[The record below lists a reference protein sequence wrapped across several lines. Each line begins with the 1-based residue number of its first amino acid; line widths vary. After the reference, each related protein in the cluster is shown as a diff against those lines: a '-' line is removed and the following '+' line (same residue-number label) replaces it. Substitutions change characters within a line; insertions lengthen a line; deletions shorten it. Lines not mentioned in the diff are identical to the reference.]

1 MKGRVPGIGQVVNGR
16 ILRMELRRSTAP
28 WAGLLVLL
36 VALAFLYGLSGP
48 WWKGSELWT
57 AQWTSAA
64 RWERFLLA
72 FLWPLATGAGA
83 LQGLRDHR
91 SGMRELLATA
101 PRPAWQRTAKVAGA
115 SALTLT
121 VAYLLVFLV
130 GAVQVIAGDGYFH
143 LAWLPILA
151 VGVLGLV
158 AGAWLGMGI
167 GRTAPSALTPPVL
180 AVASLLA
187 MVSLTVTMDQGAGGV
202 VPNRVAL
209 LSPALPEVNDVFV
222 TVAGRVS
229 LGQAFWLLGV
239 AATGFLLLAAAERRT
254 RLLALLPL
262 ALGAAVALPVLPSD
276 PARAFVV
283 DTAAAAPVC
292 SGQVCVTEVNRA
304 RLGTLVGP
312 GRDALRLLA
321 KLPGAPGSVRETT
334 GAWPPRTQ
342 GSRRAGVVPV
352 DFDEA
357 GFRGDL
363 TGADLTR
370 SLLAGAGTPPCEGE
384 EYESRSR
391 YVRELAARDVA
402 AAWFLGDLR
411 PHLLRSSSMR
421 AEIDAL
427 ARPAWNALRA
437 LPAEEQRARVAAL
450 RAAAL
455 SCDGDLLNVLKG
467 GTR

>member
-1 MKGRVPGIGQVVNGR
+1 MNGR
-16 ILRMELRRSTAP
+16 ILRIELRRSTAP

-36 VALAFLYGLSGP
+36 VALAFLHLLSGP
-48 WWKGSELWT
+48 WWKGPEMWT
-57 AQWTSAA
+57 AQWTSTA

-83 LQGLRDHR
+83 VQGLRDHR

-101 PRPAWQRTAKVAGA
+101 PRPGWQRAAKTAGA
-115 SALTLT
+115 SALTLA

-167 GRTAPSALTPPVL
+167 GRTVPSALTPPVL
-180 AVASLLA
+180 AVTSLVA
-187 MVSLTVTMDQGAGGV
+187 TVSLVVVMDAAAEGA

-229 LGQAFWLLGV
+229 LGQALWLLGV
-239 AATGFLLLAAAERRT
+239 AATGFLLLAAAQRRA

-262 ALGAAVALPVLPSD
+262 ALGAAVALPILPSD

-283 DTAAAAPVC
+283 DAGATAPVC
-292 SGQVCVTEVNRA
+292 SGRVCVTEVSRT
-304 RLGTLVGP
+304 RLATLAGP
-312 GRDALRLLA
+312 GEDALRLLA
-321 KLPGAPGSVRETT
+321 KLPGAPGSVREAT
-334 GAWPPRTQ
+334 GAWPPRTRQ
-342 GSRRAGVVPV
+342 SRTADVVPV
-352 DFDEA
+352 DFDA
-357 GFRGDL
+357 PGFRGDVA
-363 TGADLTR
+363 GEELTR
-370 SLLAGAGTPPCEGE
+370 SLLTGAGTPPCVDEEGE
-384 EYESRSR
+384 YGPR
-391 YVRELAARDVA
+391 YVRERAARNVA
-402 AAWFLGDLR
+402 AAWFLGELR
-411 PHLLRSSSMR
+411 PHHSAYLRD
-421 AEIDAL
+421 EIDVL

-437 LPAEEQRARVAAL
+437 LPADEQRARITAL

-455 SCDGDLLNVLKG
+455 SCDGDLLDVLAGKG
-467 GTR
+467 AR